1 MRYQWSLDTPCRIE
15 IISKYLSHFL
25 TEKKRVVID
34 SRSRL
39 MRICEI
45 VRAYFEY
52 LLNISLC

>member
-1 MRYQWSLDTPCRIE
+1 MRYQWSLDTPCPIE

-34 SRSRL
+34 SRSTL

-45 VRAYFEY
+45 VRA
-52 LLNISLC
+52 